1 MNAIEALLFAIIQG
15 ISELFPV
22 SSLGHGVLIP
32 DWLHWSINRTS
43 PDFLPFMVVL
53 HLGTAAALL
62 LYFRRDWLQLIGGF
76 LKAGGKASNPD
87 ARLLWLLIAG
97 TIPAGLLGLL
107 LEKQLR
113 ALFTSAT
120 AVLIFLSLNGL
131 LLLWGDR
138 LKRNKPTWIWS
149 GSACPARSR

>member
-1 MNAIEALLFAIIQG
+1 MNPIEALLFAVIQG
-15 ISELFPV
+15 VSELFPV

-62 LYFRRDWLQLIGGF
+62 LYFRRDWLQLISGF

-87 ARLLWLLIAG
+87 ARPLWLLIAG
-97 TIPAGLLGLL
+97 TIPAGPLGLL
-107 LEKQLR
+107 
-113 ALFTSAT
+113 S
-120 AVLIFLSLNGL
+120 
-131 LLLWGDR
+131 
-138 LKRNKPTWIWS
+138 
-149 GSACPARSR
+149 